1 MRITGIIASPRG
13 KKGNTYPLLQA
24 ALKGAEDEGSK
35 TKIIDLTKNRINYCK
50 GCLKCCKSGKCV
62 IKDDYLDIYSELMK
76 SDGIILASP
85 NYINSV
91 PGQMK
96 TFFDRM
102 VDPIHCQMFE
112 GKYGLSI
119 STAGGSG
126 ADEVSE
132 YMNKTLQVL
141 GASTT
146 GSVGMIIA
154 EAKEGSKPWEKIAY
168 KEGKNLVS
176 AIKNNEKYPEQE
188 EFHKYMRER
197 MENLILANKKE
208 WKHEYRHLKK
218 KKGE

>member
-13 KKGNTYPLLQA
+13 KKGNTYPLLEA

-62 IKDDYLDIYSELMK
+62 IKDDYQDIYSELMK

-91 PGQMK
+91 SGQMK

-102 VDPIHCQMFE
+102 VDPIHCQMFD

-132 YMNKTLQVL
+132 YMNQTLQVL

-146 GSVGMIIA
+146 GSVGMVIA
-154 EAKEGSKPWEKIAY
+154 EAKEGSKPWEKRAY
-168 KEGKNLVS
+168 KEGKNLAS
-176 AIKNNEKYPEQE
+176 AIKKREEYPEQE
-188 EFHKYMRER
+188 EFHKYMQER

-208 WKHEYRHLKK
+208 WKHEYKYLKK
-218 KKGE
+218 KKK

>member
-13 KKGNTYPLLQA
+13 KKGNTYPLLEA
-24 ALKGAEDEGSK
+24 AMKGAEDEGSK
-35 TKIIDLTKNRINYCK
+35 TKIIDLTKSRINYCK

-62 IKDDYLDIYSELMK
+62 IKDDYEEIYSRLLK

-91 PGQMK
+91 TGQMK

-102 VDPIHCQMFE
+102 VDPIHCQKFE

-132 YMNKTLQVL
+132 YMNQTLQVL
-141 GASTT
+141 GADTT
-146 GSVGMIIA
+146 GHVGMVIA
-154 EAKEGSKPWEKIAY
+154 ETGGDVKPWIKQAEKEGR
-168 KEGKNLVS
+168 NLVS
-176 AIKNNEKYPEQE
+176 AIKKKEKYPDQE
-188 EFHKYMRER
+188 EFHKNMKER
-197 MENLILANKKE
+197 MESLILSNKKE
-208 WKHEYRHLKK
+208 WKHEYNYLKK
-218 KKGE
+218 NQKK